1 MTEII
6 VNNQEP
12 QVENKTRTFIKNKQK
27 IYINER
33 TEILK
38 KIYDIIGIND
48 SYRKF
53 YSHELDKDQNKIN
66 KILELNDDIIK
77 YFSVSTWTSFKLNR
91 NISRRHLS
99 IVKSVLND
107 MNIDYDHYSLKVKNE
122 QGKYINTTIHI
133 LK

>member
-12 QVENKTRTFIKNKQK
+12 LIENKRTFIKNKHK

-33 TEILK
+33 EIILK
-38 KIYDIIGIND
+38 KIYNIIGIKD
-48 SYRKF
+48 DCKRF

-66 KILELNDDIIK
+66 QILELTDDIIK
-77 YFSVSTWTSFKLNR
+77 YFSVSDWTAFKLNR
-91 NISRRHLS
+91 EISRRHLS
-99 IVKSVLND
+99 IVKSVMKD
-107 MNIDYDHYSLKVKNE
+107 MNVNFEHYSLKVKNE
-122 QGKYINTTIHI
+122 QGRFINTTVHI